1 MLPKDKNSDEYKSLL
16 EKKQIAV
23 QILMALLLAFQEEVL
38 PWTEEALREVIAS
51 KTLNPNMKKKVKEFV
66 GKYWRDQT
74 EVITF
79 NSLTLSDKIKKQIRE
94 IANPYDYFA

>member
-1 MLPKDKNSDEYKSLL
+1 
-16 EKKQIAV
+16 
-23 QILMALLLAFQEEVL
+23 
-38 PWTEEALREVIAS
+38 
-51 KTLNPNMKKKVKEFV
+51 MKKKVKEFI

-74 EVITF
+74 EVISF